1 MEKSPDMLSEKE
13 IQSVELCVTISFV
26 EGKKEYI
33 CICLYSCTVSA
44 KEYVKN

>member
-1 MEKSPDMLSEKE
+1 MLSEKE
-13 IQSVELCVTISFV
+13 MQSVELCMVYVIICV

-33 CICLYSCTVSA
+33 CICLYMCTVSV

>member
-1 MEKSPDMLSEKE
+1 MEESPDMLIEKE
-13 IQSVELCVTISFV
+13 MQSVELCVTIIFV

-33 CICLYSCTVSA
+33 CICLYSCTVSV